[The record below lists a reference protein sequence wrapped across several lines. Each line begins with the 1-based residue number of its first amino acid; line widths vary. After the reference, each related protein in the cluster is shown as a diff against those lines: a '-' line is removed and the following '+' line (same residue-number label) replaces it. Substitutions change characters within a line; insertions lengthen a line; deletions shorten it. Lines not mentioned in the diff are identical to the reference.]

1 MVLPSSLIG
10 EAGGRLDIASAHFA
24 HKIMS
29 GAEPKNVIATQKPFG
44 GRIEVGGLLPSSRG
58 ARVRCAG
65 GKLSVTDRPFAEAK
79 ELIGGCAIVRAK
91 SREEAN
97 EFGQRF
103 MLTHA
108 EILGPSCEGELEIR
122 ELSEPPDVGSSEALE
137 FETPVK
143 EQRART

>member
-1 MVLPSSLIG
+1 
-10 EAGGRLDIASAHFA
+10 
-24 HKIMS
+24 
-29 GAEPKNVIATQKPFG
+29 
-44 GRIEVGGLLPSSRG
+44 
-58 ARVRCAG
+58 
-65 GKLSVTDRPFAEAK
+65 
-79 ELIGGCAIVRAK
+79 
-91 SREEAN
+91 
-97 EFGQRF
+97 